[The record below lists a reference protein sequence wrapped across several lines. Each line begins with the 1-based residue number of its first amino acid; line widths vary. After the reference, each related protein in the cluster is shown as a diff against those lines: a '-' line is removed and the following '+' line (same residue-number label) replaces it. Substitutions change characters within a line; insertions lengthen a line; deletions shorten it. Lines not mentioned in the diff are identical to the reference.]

1 MRLFIRHVVPTL
13 VAAAVWAVPLP
24 AQEQTGSITGQVVDA
39 LTQQG
44 LPGVSVRIEGT
55 RREALTRNDGRF
67 VLSDVPAG
75 VYRVRAIRIGYAPL
89 AQDITVT
96 TGAAATAQFALPP
109 QAALIDPVVVTG
121 YGSQRRE
128 AITGSVAT
136 VDARA
141 ADVGVL
147 SNVNNMIQG
156 RVAGLN
162 ITTNNGEP
170 GAGAQI
176 RIRGGTSINASNEPL
191 YVIDGVPLQNVPTEP
206 VGISL
211 GDDPLPRSP
220 MNLLNPSDIASITV
234 LKDAAASA
242 IYGSR
247 AANGVILIETK
258 RHGTAGGAT
267 VEYDAYVAAASPAGR
282 LDVLNGDEYRAFVT
296 AEVAAGRLPNTILAN
311 LGVLTS
317 TGPNPGDTL
326 RIFSNTNWQDAVTR
340 TAYTQNHNFAFTGGT
355 DATQYRAS
363 LNLMEQKGVVLDNG
377 FQRIQGR
384 LNARHRALEDKLR
397 LTLNVTGS
405 HIENDYI
412 PYEIGGGFEGGVF
425 QNVAVFDP
433 TQAVIDA
440 GTGKFYETGPPYSV
454 RNPVGLASQIQDF
467 GNTTRVL
474 GNAMAELDVV
484 PGLTASVNVGVDR
497 ADGIRQIY
505 WPRANPVGL
514 ATNGRARQETL
525 DNTTIVFQSYL
536 TLQKQVAEY
545 HTLDVVGGYEFN
557 QFRTENVRAE
567 GQQFLSDAFGYHNL
581 SAAGV
586 ILPPVSGW
594 AQNRLISFFGRANYG
609 YKDRYFVTGVLRRD
623 GSSKFG
629 ADHKWAMFPALSASW
644 HISQESFMQ
653 TPPLGLSD
661 LRLKV
666 GWGKNGNQDGIRP
679 FSSLALFE
687 PQGGGRYPWGDSPAT
702 GIVGARNPNP
712 DLRWEETEQ
721 INVALDFGFRENRLS
736 GTLEYYIKNTSNLL
750 LDVTPP
756 APALVTTRT
765 ENVGKLRNRGIEFAL
780 DALAISR
787 PGLSWRA
794 GLVFSAN
801 RNKVVDLAGTGFIGT
816 STASGQGQSD
826 TRTQR
831 IMPGYPI
838 GTFYGRVFVR
848 VADELG
854 PVVDLDP
861 SVAGLDTLWLPG
873 QQLFRCVVAAP
884 TCVNGEAKLPSAG
897 DFAVI
902 GNANPDFELG
912 LTNQVNWKRFD
923 FSVHVRAVIGHDV
936 FNNTSMVYRTKGNAQ
951 QTKNFLR
958 DALNDPDRIS
968 EPAIYSSRWIEDG
981 SFLRLQNLT
990 AGFTFDTP
998 RVFGTA
1004 RTARVYVAG
1013 DNLLLLTG
1021 YSGLDPEVHAGIPG
1035 LQTRGV
1041 DYLSYPRARTLTAGL
1056 RVTF

>member
-1 MRLFIRHVVPTL
+1 MHARRHVIPAFLSALLCTLPTSL
-13 VAAAVWAVPLP
+13 A
-24 AQEQTGSITGQVVDA
+24 AQEPTGSITGQVVDA

-55 RREALTRNDGRF
+55 RREAVTRNDGGF
-67 VLSDVPAG
+67 VLSEVPVG
-75 VYRVRAIRIGYAPL
+75 THRLRAVRIGYAPL

-96 TGAAATAQFALPP
+96 AGAAATAQFALPP
-109 QAALIDPVVVTG
+109 QAALIDAVVVTG
-121 YGSQRRE
+121 YGTQRRE

-136 VDARA
+136 VDVGA

-147 SNVNNMIQG
+147 ANVNNMIQG

-191 YVIDGVPLQNVPTEP
+191 YVIDGVPIQNVATEP

-234 LKDAAASA
+234 LMDAAASA

-258 RHGTAGGAT
+258 RHGTAGGST
-267 VEYDAYVAAASPAGR
+267 VEYDAYVAAATPARR
-282 LDVLNGDEYRAFVT
+282 LDVLNGNEYRAFVT
-296 AEVAAGRLPNTILAN
+296 AEVAAGRLPGTILAN
-311 LGVLTS
+311 LGTA
-317 TGPNPGDTL
+317 
-326 RIFSNTNWQDAVTR
+326 NTNWQDAVTR

-384 LNARHRALEDKLR
+384 LNARHRALDDKLR

-405 HIENDYI
+405 HVENDYI

-433 TQAVIDA
+433 THPIIDPA
-440 GTGKFYETGPPYSV
+440 TNTFYETGPPYSV

-474 GNAMAELDVV
+474 GNAMAELDLV
-484 PGLTASVNVGVDR
+484 PGLTASFNVGVDR

-536 TLQKQVAEY
+536 TLQKQVAED
-545 HTLDVVGGYEFN
+545 HTLDVIGGYEFN
-557 QFRTENVRAE
+557 RFNTQNVRAE
-567 GQQFLSDAFGYHNL
+567 GQQFLTDAFGYNNL

-609 YKDRYFVTGVLRRD
+609 YKDRYFLTGVLRRD

-629 ADHKWAMFPALSASW
+629 ADHRWAVFPALSASW

-666 GWGKNGNQDGIRP
+666 GWGKNGNQDGIGAY
-679 FSSLALFE
+679 SSLALFD

-702 GIVGARNPNP
+702 GIVGSRNPNP
-712 DLRWEETEQ
+712 NLRWEETEQ
-721 INVALDFGFRENRLS
+721 INVGLDFGFKENRVS
-736 GTLEYYIKNTSNLL
+736 GTLEYYIKNTSDLL
-750 LDVTPP
+750 LDVAAP
-756 APALVTTRT
+756 APALVNTRT
-765 ENVGKLRNRGIEFAL
+765 ENVGKVRNRGLEAAI
-780 DALAISR
+780 DVLAMSR
-787 PGLSWRA
+787 PGLSWRT
-794 GLVFSAN
+794 GLVFAAN
-801 RNKVVDLAGTGFIGT
+801 RNKVVDLAGTGFIST

-848 VADELG
+848 VANEVG

-861 SVAGLDTLWLPG
+861 SAAGLDTLWRPG
-873 QQLFRCVVAAP
+873 QQLFRCSVAAA
-884 TCVNGEAKLPSAG
+884 TCVNGESRLPSAG

-902 GNANPDFELG
+902 GDANPDFELG
-912 LTNQVNWKRFD
+912 FTNQVSWKKFD
-923 FSVHVRAVIGHDV
+923 FSVHVRAVMGHDV

-958 DALNDPDRIS
+958 GALSDPDGIS

-981 SFLRLQNLT
+981 SFVRLQNLT
-990 AGFTFDTP
+990 AGYTFNTP
-998 RVFGTA
+998 RVFGAA
-1004 RTARVYVAG
+1004 RTARVYVSG

-1021 YSGLDPEVHAGIPG
+1021 YSGLDPEVQAGIPG

-1041 DYLSYPRARTLTAGL
+1041 DYLSYPRARTFTAGL
-1056 RVTF
+1056 RFTF